1 MESIARDVRLLI
13 CDDHAVVRVG
23 VRGMLAKH
31 PGFAV
36 VGEATDGEEAVGLAR
51 RLSPDVV
58 LMDLRMPKKDGV
70 QAIRE
75 IRQHDSEVQILVLTQ
90 SDTDGDVLR
99 AIEEGAAGYLLK
111 DDPER
116 CFHEAIR
123 AAAAK
128 EPYMTPRATRRLLDR
143 HGPNSTQVLTLRE
156 VQMLRLIGRGMT
168 NEEIACELSISQS
181 TVKSGLQ
188 RTFDKLGVADRTN
201 ALIVA
206 LKRGIIEL
214 EP

>member
-1 MESIARDVRLLI
+1 
-13 CDDHAVVRVG
+13 
-23 VRGMLAKH
+23 
-31 PGFAV
+31 
-36 VGEATDGEEAVGLAR
+36 
-51 RLSPDVV
+51 
-58 LMDLRMPKKDGV
+58 
-70 QAIRE
+70 
-75 IRQHDSEVQILVLTQ
+75 
-90 SDTDGDVLR
+90 
-99 AIEEGAAGYLLK
+99 LK

-116 CFHEAIR
+116 YFHEAIR

-168 NEEIACELSISQS
+168 NEEIARELSISQS

>member
-1 MESIARDVRLLI
+1 M
-13 CDDHAVVRVG
+13 
-23 VRGMLAKH
+23 
-31 PGFAV
+31 
-36 VGEATDGEEAVGLAR
+36 
-51 RLSPDVV
+51 
-58 LMDLRMPKKDGV
+58 DGV

-90 SDTDGDVLR
+90 SDTDGDILR

-111 DDPER
+111 DDPEWY
-116 CFHEAIR
+116 FHEAIQ
-123 AAAAK
+123 AVAAK
-128 EPYMTPRATRRLLDR
+128 EAYMTPRATRRLLDR
-143 HGPNSTQVLTLRE
+143 HGPNSTQALTLRE
-156 VQMLRLIGRGMT
+156 VQMLRLIGHGMT
-168 NEEIACELSISQS
+168 NEEIALELSISQS